1 MNKTF
6 TCIVYSDPGHAW
18 AKVKRQVL
26 VNLGIDKEISPYSY
40 QYKDNVYLEEDNDL
54 SILFR
59 RLMQDDVAMKFE
71 EKHNNNTSR
80 IRSYDS
86 YRP

>member
-1 MNKTF
+1 MNKAF
-6 TCIVYSDPGHAW
+6 TVTMYSDPGHGW

-26 VNLGIDKEISPYSY
+26 VNLGIDKEIRHYSY
-40 QYKDNVYLEEDNDL
+40 QYKDNVYLEEDVDL
-54 SILFR
+54 SILYR
-59 RLMQDDVAMKFE
+59 RMMQDDVAMKFE